1 MAQTPKPTLELE
13 DMRLLVD
20 DPLVLDDR
28 DDADLVIPQLASQ
41 TFVSM
46 ARRLHDESR
55 LELILP
61 HATPDQLTS
70 LLDLDAWRDDHIDVP
85 RARLWLL
92 AIADAYS
99 GASKERGALAELI
112 YAMDPEMWTLTLTP
126 GTQVLVLDPNDDGSR
141 DEAQDQLGHL
151 RTYETPDGFFV
162 VGVPDDDLGQM
173 VLHTLHLVYADDLS
187 EGRKLTLSI
196 QAALFSELEED
207 CLRWRSGRLADLG
220 FVRWEEAMKLFVGL
234 ERQAAAEQEPRDF
247 AYLLS
252 QADPEGAAVVVA
264 WRRGPELM
272 RRVMDRLPDA
282 EHGVRAREFLLLVNE
297 VMAAQRFPPGD
308 DALQERAIDQ
318 TQSTISLGLEL
329 LGMTRLDSTA
339 SNPDASGSETTDDL
353 ESFLAERVTA
363 IGLRDV
369 FRVGYGALDRLRRA
383 GLTLHKSFRVSL
395 TAAGSLLDRPWGPA
409 IASFV
414 RWYPELPLEGTS
426 ARTRPIRSLADVA
439 TATRLVAEAGALAN
453 LAFHPDGY
461 AVDPV
466 WLSRVDEPERIT
478 LGDLIRTAIVHAHLP
493 GSLTTLA
500 PLTPDDVAWA
510 RNNLLGPG
518 GRLVEP
524 VRRDF
529 SARCDEL
536 GIGEHTEVL
545 AANLLT
551 RLRAELAGLEFEGD
565 QPDLSRTGGL
575 LTIQQVG
582 LWLQTRIGTGTDP
595 N

>member
-1 MAQTPKPTLELE
+1 MAETPKRSLAFE

-28 DDADLVIPQLASQ
+28 DDADAVVPQLASQ

-46 ARRLHDESR
+46 ARRLSDENR
-55 LELILP
+55 LELLLP
-61 HATPDQLTS
+61 HATPEQLTS
-70 LLDLDAWRDDHIDVP
+70 VLDLDAWREDRIDVP

-99 GASKERGALAELI
+99 GAAKPRGALAELI
-112 YAMDPEMWTLTLTP
+112 YAMDPEMWTLALTP
-126 GTQVLVLDPNDDGSR
+126 GTEVIDLDPNDDGAL
-141 DEAQDQLGHL
+141 DEAQEQLGHL
-151 RTYETPDGFFV
+151 RTYETPDGFFL

-173 VLHTLHLVYADDLS
+173 VLQTLHLVYADDLG

-196 QAALFSELEED
+196 QAALCAELEED
-207 CLRWRSGRLADLG
+207 LLRWRSGRLADLG
-220 FVRWEEAMKLFVGL
+220 FVRWEEAMKLFRGL
-234 ERQAAAEQEPRDF
+234 ERDAAATQQPRDF

-252 QADPEGAAVVVA
+252 HGEQGTDRHVVA
-264 WRRGPELM
+264 WRKGPDLM

-297 VMAAQRFPPGD
+297 VMAAQRFAPGN
-308 DALQERAIDQ
+308 DALQERAVDQ
-318 TQSTISLGLEL
+318 TQATISLGLEL
-329 LGMTRLDSTA
+329 LGSPRCA
-339 SNPDASGSETTDDL
+339 PDDTHDIEGY
-353 ESFLAERVTA
+353 LADRVAA
-363 IGLRDV
+363 IGLRDI
-369 FRVGYGALDRLRRA
+369 FRVGYGALERLRRA
-383 GLTLHKSFRVSL
+383 ALALHKGSRVSL

-409 IASFV
+409 IAAFV

-426 ARTRPIRSLADVA
+426 ARTRPIRSLVDVA
-439 TATRLVAEAGALAN
+439 TATRLVAEAGALAT
-453 LAFHPDGY
+453 LAFAPHGY
-461 AVDPV
+461 GVDPV

-478 LGDLIRTAIVHAHLP
+478 LGDLVRTAIVHAHLP
-493 GSLTTLA
+493 GSRTTLA

-510 RNNLLGPG
+510 RKNLLDPG
-518 GRLVEP
+518 GQLVDP

-536 GIGEHTEVL
+536 GIGTHTEVL
-545 AANLLT
+545 ATNLLT

-565 QPDLSRTGGL
+565 RPDLSRTGGL

-582 LWLQTRIGTGTDP
+582 VWLQTRVGTGTDP